1 MHKSLADELME
12 RRAALINEARAI
24 AQTGVAENRD
34 LTADEQSTFD
44 GLITQSDSL
53 EQRAKQIHD
62 GEKAAHELEESF
74 RSVTGNYPGQPN
86 ASLCPALIVSPD
98 NVQKHAN
105 AMAEGRS
112 FGAVEEARALVQV
125 NPSAANAMGGPQ
137 AWAQTGAREPR
148 HLIAFAGI
156 PVAQLTGVSATMPTY
171 TLPSATA
178 GVNESTAHG
187 EVDGVVDLPLSALR
201 YGRFSK
207 VSAAVNAF
215 VPVSNLVNLH
225 AVAIA
230 KDLDLKAVG
239 AIETAASTPAAF
251 NADVAGNVRANLL
264 AVSAAVL
271 ADVSDLVIFGSP
283 SDIALLG
290 ETSPTNGGD
299 VASVTERFHGARL
312 YPTLSATAGQVTIF
326 HPASFLVFMSALQSA
341 SQIDPTDGSNS
352 FGQWLHA
359 TAPGQGLSGS
369 AKAVDVVTP

>member
-1 MHKSLADELME
+1 MSKSLATELTE
-12 RRAALINEARAI
+12 RRTALIKQATDIARK
-24 AQTGVAENRD
+24 GVDENRD
-34 LTADEQSTFD
+34 LTASEQITFD
-44 GLITQSDSL
+44 GYIAEAETLQ
-53 EQRAKQIHD
+53 ERAKQISD
-62 GEKAAHELEESF
+62 GERAAHELEESF

-86 ASLCPALIVSPD
+86 ANLCPTLIVSPD

-112 FGAVEEARALVQV
+112 FGAIEEARALVQV
-125 NPSAANAMGGPQ
+125 NPSASNAMGGPQ
-137 AWAQTGAREPR
+137 AWAQTGTREPR

-171 TLPSATA
+171 TLPSAAA

-201 YGRFSK
+201 HGRFSK

-215 VPVSNLVNLH
+215 VPVSNLVNIH
-225 AVAIA
+225 GVAIA
-230 KDLDLKAVG
+230 KDLDLRTVG
-239 AIETAASTPAAF
+239 AIETAASTPVAF

-271 ADVSDLVIFGSP
+271 ADVNDLVIFGTPAAIS
-283 SDIALLG
+283 LLG
-290 ETSPTNGGD
+290 ETTPTNGGD
-299 VASVTERFHGARL
+299 VASVTERFNGARL
-312 YPTLSATAGQVTIF
+312 YPTLSATAGQLTIF

-359 TAPGQGLSGS
+359 TAPGQGLTGS
-369 AKAVDVVTP
+369 AKAVDVTE